1 MKNARP
7 DKMTELTITQEQ
19 IEYAQKIAKQI
30 NEDKQN
36 FNDRGQHAQQAM
48 GLDLDNIG
56 FLGETIYAD
65 HKNWSRP
72 ELYEGKND
80 PGYDFQNPE
89 TGETIDVKTSV
100 KGKDLILFPT
110 QLKDLPDRL
119 VRIYIDLQEE
129 TAEIT
134 MDISKETFKEN
145 YEIRDLGY
153 GKRAYLSHDNNN
165 L

>member
-1 MKNARP
+1 
-7 DKMTELTITQEQ
+7 MTELEITQEQ
-19 IEYAQKIAKQI
+19 IEYAQKIAEQI
-30 NEDKQN
+30 KEDKQS

-48 GLDLDNIG
+48 DIKLDNIG

-65 HKNWSRP
+65 YKDWSRP

-89 TGETIDVKTSV
+89 TGETIDVKTSI

-110 QLKDLPDRL
+110 KLKDLPDRL

-134 MDISKETFKEN
+134 MDVSKETFKEN
-145 YEIRDLGY
+145 YELTDLGY
-153 GKRAYLSHDNNN
+153 GKRAYLSHDNPN